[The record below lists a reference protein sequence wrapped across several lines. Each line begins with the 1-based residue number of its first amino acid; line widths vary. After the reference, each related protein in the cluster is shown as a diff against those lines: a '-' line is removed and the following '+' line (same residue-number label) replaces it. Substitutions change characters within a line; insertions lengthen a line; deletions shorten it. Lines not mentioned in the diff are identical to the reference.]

1 MTRTVAVP
9 HTRTQ
14 YTHLL
19 VTYLTP
25 QWRRVTILALAL
37 VVSIALS
44 LLTPQL
50 MRYFIDTARSDAPLA
65 MLTRVALLYL
75 AAAVLG
81 QIIYVLTSYL
91 SADVAWTA
99 TNALRADV
107 ALHCLHLDMSFH
119 TTRLPGELMERIDG
133 DAMTLSHF
141 FSQFVVRIVGNGVLM
156 VGVLALT
163 FTVDWRLGLVLCCFV
178 LLTLAVVKAL
188 QGLGVPYFKAL
199 RNALATAAGFWEERL
214 GGTEDI
220 RTSGAQRYVLRL
232 HYQYMRDLL
241 HAVRTAYVMGRVMLG
256 SWEVLGTVGN
266 AAVLVLA
273 AWLLST
279 GTLTIGG
286 VFLIYSY
293 TGLLSTIVLQI
304 SYQLENLQQAV
315 AAVERIRELYY
326 TPNRVSD
333 GQTYLA
339 PGLVA
344 VAFDHVT
351 FAYAPGTPVLTD
363 LSFTLMPGRVLG
375 VLGRTGSGKTTLTRL
390 IVRLYALEEGH
401 IHLNGRDI
409 RDLRLDSLRQRVGVV
424 TQDVQLFQATVRDN
438 LTLFDPQVHDEQLL
452 HAIHQL
458 GLGEWF
464 QRLPH
469 GLDTVLA
476 AGGSDLSAGEAQVL
490 ALIRVFLKD
499 PGLVILDE
507 ASSRLDPAT
516 ERLVGAAVQRLLHG
530 RTGIIIAHRLATVA
544 GADEI
549 LMLNHGRMQEHG
561 TYTALATNPS
571 SSFFAL
577 LHLGKEEV
585 VP

>member
-1 MTRTVAVP
+1 MTHP
-9 HTRTQ
+9 RTQ
-14 YTHLL
+14 YTTLL
-19 VTYLTP
+19 VTYLKP

-37 VVSIALS
+37 LVSIALS

-50 MRYFIDTARSDAPLA
+50 LRSFLDTARSNAPLDV
-65 MLTRVALLYL
+65 LTRVALLYL

-99 TNALRADV
+99 TNALRADI

-133 DAMTLSHF
+133 DVMTLSNF
-141 FSQFVVRIVGNGVLM
+141 FSQFVVRIIGNVVLM

-163 FTVDWRLGLVLCCFV
+163 FAVDGRLGLVLCVFV
-178 LLTLAVVKAL
+178 LLTLAAVKML
-188 QGLGVPYFKAL
+188 QGIGVPYFKAL
-199 RNALATAAGFWEERL
+199 RSAVADAAGFWEERL

-220 RTSGAQRYVLRL
+220 RTSAAQPYVLRL
-232 HYQYMRDLL
+232 HYHCMRDLL

-256 SWEVLGTVGN
+256 TWEVLGTAGN
-266 AAVLVLA
+266 AAVLVLV

-279 GTLTIGG
+279 GSLTIGV

-326 TPNRVSD
+326 TPNRVLE
-333 GQTYLA
+333 GPTHLP
-339 PGLVA
+339 PGPVS
-344 VAFDHVT
+344 VEFDHVT
-351 FAYAPGTPVLTD
+351 FAYAPGTPILTN
-363 LSFTLMPGRVLG
+363 LSFTLRPGKVLG

-390 IVRLYALEEGH
+390 IVRLYPLEEGS
-401 IHLNGRDI
+401 IRLNGYDI
-409 RDLRLDSLRQRVGVV
+409 CKLRLDSLRQRVGVV
-424 TQDVQLFQATVRDN
+424 TQDVQLFHATVRDN
-438 LTLFDPQVHDEQLL
+438 LTFFDPQVHDEQLL
-452 HAIHQL
+452 QAIHNL
-458 GLGEWF
+458 GLGAWF
-464 QRLPH
+464 QTLPH
-469 GLDTVLA
+469 GLDTVLS
-476 AGGSDLSAGEAQVL
+476 AGGSDLSAGEAQLL

-516 ERLVGAAVQRLLHG
+516 ERLVGTAMQRLLHG

-544 GADEI
+544 HANEI
-549 LMLNHGRMQEHG
+549 LMLKQGRILEHG
-561 TYTALATNPS
+561 AYRDLATNPS
-571 SSFFAL
+571 SYFSAL
-577 LHLGKEEV
+577 LQLGIEEV
-585 VP
+585 LP

>member
-1 MTRTVAVP
+1 MT

-14 YTHLL
+14 YTTLL
-19 VTYLTP
+19 VTYLKP
-25 QWRRVTILALAL
+25 QWRRVTILAFAL

-50 MRYFIDTARSDAPLA
+50 LRSFLDTARSDAPTNV
-65 MLTRVALLYL
+65 LTRVALLYL
-75 AAAVLG
+75 LAAVLG
-81 QIIYVLTSYL
+81 QLIYVLTSYL

-133 DAMTLSHF
+133 DAMTLSNF
-141 FSQFVVRIVGNGVLM
+141 FSQFVVRIVANVVLM

-163 FTVDWRLGLVLCCFV
+163 FTVDWRLGLVLCLFV
-178 LLTLAVVKAL
+178 VLTLATVKAL
-188 QGLGVPYFKAL
+188 QGIGVPYFKAL
-199 RNALATAAGFWEERL
+199 RTAFANAAGFWEERL

-220 RTSGAQRYVLRL
+220 RTSGAQPYVLRL
-232 HYQYMRDLL
+232 HYQCMRDLM
-241 HAVRTAYVMGRVMLG
+241 HAVRMAYVMGRVMLG
-256 SWEVLGTVGN
+256 TWEVLGAVGN
-266 AAVLVLA
+266 TAVLVLA

-279 GTLTIGG
+279 GSLTIGT
-286 VFLIYSY
+286 VFLMYSY
-293 TGLLSTIVLQI
+293 TGLLATIVLQI
-304 SYQLENLQQAV
+304 SYQLENLQQAG

-326 TPNRVSD
+326 TPNRVSE
-333 GQTYLA
+333 GKVTLP
-339 PGLVA
+339 PGSLS

-363 LSFTLMPGRVLG
+363 LSFTLKPGQVLG

-390 IVRLYALEEGH
+390 IVRLYPLEEGS
-401 IHLNGRDI
+401 IRLNGHDTRE
-409 RDLRLDSLRQRVGVV
+409 LRLDSLRQQVGVV
-424 TQDVQLFQATVRDN
+424 TQDVQLFHATVRDN
-438 LTLFDPQVHDEQLL
+438 LTFFDPHVHDKQLL
-452 HAIHQL
+452 HAIHNL
-458 GLGEWF
+458 GLDAWF
-464 QRLPH
+464 QTLPH

-476 AGGSDLSAGEAQVL
+476 AGGSDLSAGEAQLL

-516 ERLVGAAVQRLLHG
+516 ERLVGAAMQRLLHG

-544 GADEI
+544 PADEI
-549 LMLNHGRMQEHG
+549 LILKNGRILEHG
-561 TYTALATNPS
+561 AYRDLATNPS
-571 SSFFAL
+571 SYFSAL
-577 LHLGKEEV
+577 LQLGVEEV
-585 VP
+585 LP